1 MIAAPGLNPGFLFFK
16 IRVKLLALIRLH
28 AMGEVGQFYDTLLT
42 YISFV
47 ACVVLCAYPR
57 LLLRTGQICTQHGSD
72 RIRMR
77 QQLSG
82 GGRGLG
88 PMSSKQLGEFIDQ
101 KALHGYGD
109 LPGHVAAPSQHSK
122 PTERAPK
129 SLRLRLS
136 CSRNSALLWRFLSA
150 RGSFLSLGRC
160 TCPHNSTESSRKSA
174 CSGPRKQPRMKTEST
189 LRRWQKRGCTPLRS
203 WRTRRIPQCKPPNSQ
218 VAPCVRRNGSQFQ
231 VGSTREFWRT

>member
-1 MIAAPGLNPGFLFFK
+1 MLVSFLFK

-28 AMGEVGQFYDTLLT
+28 AMGEIVQFYDTLLT

-57 LLLRTGQICTQHGSD
+57 CYCELGKFALSMGRTESECAS
-72 RIRMR
+72 
-77 QQLSG
+77 SYAG

-122 PTERAPK
+122 PTERA
-129 SLRLRLS
+129 LS
-136 CSRNSALLWRFLSA
+136 
-150 RGSFLSLGRC
+150 
-160 TCPHNSTESSRKSA
+160 H
-174 CSGPRKQPRMKTEST
+174 
-189 LRRWQKRGCTPLRS
+189 
-203 WRTRRIPQCKPPNSQ
+203 
-218 VAPCVRRNGSQFQ
+218 
-231 VGSTREFWRT
+231 

>member
-1 MIAAPGLNPGFLFFK
+1 MLVSFLFK

-28 AMGEVGQFYDTLLT
+28 AMGEIVQFYDTLLT

-57 LLLRTGQICTQHGSD
+57 CYCELGKFALSMGRTESECAS
-72 RIRMR
+72 
-77 QQLSG
+77 SYAG

-136 CSRNSALLWRFLSA
+136 CSRNSSFAMAFPISTGFLPVTREVHMSSQQYREFAKECLLWAEETTSDEDRKHFAEMAKAWMHATAELENSKNSPVQA
-150 RGSFLSLGRC
+150 AELAGGTLCQTEWQPVSGR
-160 TCPHNSTESSRKSA
+160 
-174 CSGPRKQPRMKTEST
+174 
-189 LRRWQKRGCTPLRS
+189 
-203 WRTRRIPQCKPPNSQ
+203 
-218 VAPCVRRNGSQFQ
+218 
-231 VGSTREFWRT
+231 

>member
-1 MIAAPGLNPGFLFFK
+1 MRGTL
-16 IRVKLLALIRLH
+16 RVP
-28 AMGEVGQFYDTLLT
+28 T
-42 YISFV
+42 
-47 ACVVLCAYPR
+47 

-136 CSRNSALLWRFLSA
+136 CSRNSSFAMAFPISTGFLPVTREVHMSSQQYREFAKECLLWAEETTSDEDRKHFAEMAKAWMHATAELENSKNSPVQA
-150 RGSFLSLGRC
+150 AELAGGTLCQTEWQPVSGR
-160 TCPHNSTESSRKSA
+160 
-174 CSGPRKQPRMKTEST
+174 
-189 LRRWQKRGCTPLRS
+189 
-203 WRTRRIPQCKPPNSQ
+203 
-218 VAPCVRRNGSQFQ
+218 
-231 VGSTREFWRT
+231 

>member
-1 MIAAPGLNPGFLFFK
+1 MPKPSGHAAVRTTVRTGQWRGHEDDPSKQFREFDGLAMIAAPDLNPGFLFFK

-122 PTERAPK
+122 PTERA
-129 SLRLRLS
+129 LS
-136 CSRNSALLWRFLSA
+136 
-150 RGSFLSLGRC
+150 
-160 TCPHNSTESSRKSA
+160 H
-174 CSGPRKQPRMKTEST
+174 
-189 LRRWQKRGCTPLRS
+189 
-203 WRTRRIPQCKPPNSQ
+203 
-218 VAPCVRRNGSQFQ
+218 
-231 VGSTREFWRT
+231 